1 MIIVGHL
8 MVEKSGRV
16 RILTKGNGCA
26 GQGNETHPQK
36 ERKARAAITIERERK
51 KKSLT
56 SSNNCSPPSASLCT
70 PSTKCEDHPQP
81 SHTKGFAIPVK
92 VRNQGACS
100 LEWAHLAGVRRVA
113 DCQDGFEPTGAAG
126 DGTAVDEGVETGAA
140 TVGAIATFA
149 YTSEGKGRN
158 VQGGIVD

>member
-1 MIIVGHL
+1 MCRSR
-8 MVEKSGRV
+8 KRNAS
-16 RILTKGNGCA
+16 
-26 GQGNETHPQK
+26 P
-36 ERKARAAITIERERK
+36 ERKKSEGSNNNRKGKK

-70 PSTKCEDHPQP
+70 PSTKCENHPQP